1 MVTSVIFKI
10 KITTEI
16 NSCYYLHISFFS
28 IPGDCLSANSDQV
41 MSNTTVG
48 SELHNRKQRIKF
60 SVLDRNLI
68 ISRFGMMITGD
79 QIEPVERKEDMSKT
93 RTGKIFWIPLVSKL

>member
-1 MVTSVIFKI
+1 M
-10 KITTEI
+10 
-16 NSCYYLHISFFS
+16 
-28 IPGDCLSANSDQV
+28 SANSDQV

-68 ISRFGMMITGD
+68 ISHFGMMITGD